1 MYLVVVI
8 RLVVLLLYVLAVCF
22 SVAISGTILVTAL
35 LPGTNAHSRSEYSSG
50 GVRVC
55 ALRCLGA

>member
-1 MYLVVVI
+1 MCLVVVI
-8 RLVVLLLYVLAVCF
+8 GLVVLLLYVFVGCF
-22 SVAISGTILVTAL
+22 SVVISGTILVTAL
-35 LPGTNAHSRSEYSSG
+35 LPGTNAYSRSEYYSG